1 MNDSDWGQLI
11 INTERMIVNCR
22 ERNVCRVRQLL
33 ILLSGL
39 LITKPLKYELIK
51 GGKEQHVIQYI
62 LIAHPE
68 VPLIKESLSLTIPN
82 PRAGKKIIYD
92 ITDEGTDLSCWQT
105 PHSCTGNFS
114 HSSINCSFSL
124 FSSSNNCWQLPTHT
138 GHIIYFEMIFTLH
151 ISVNADWPLA
161 GCSC

>member
-1 MNDSDWGQLI
+1 MI
-11 INTERMIVNCR
+11 INTEHMIVNCR

-82 PRAGKKIIYD
+82 PRAGNK
-92 ITDEGTDLSCWQT
+92 LSMTLQMKEQT
-105 PHSCTGNFS
+105 FHVGKLLILVPET
-114 HSSINCSFSL
+114 
-124 FSSSNNCWQLPTHT
+124 
-138 GHIIYFEMIFTLH
+138 
-151 ISVNADWPLA
+151 SVTVQ
-161 GCSC
+161 